1 MNVKIAI
8 ILCAALG
15 FSLFIAPVA
24 SAEEQGMYAV
34 LHGEALGGLR
44 INLPEKD
51 VLRLLGQ
58 PARRGKLVFQEADNS
73 YVQDWHYPEKGID
86 LSMSAGEKKTGP
98 KTIVTITAFAPCTL
112 ATRKGIKIGSAE
124 SAVRKASAMFVGSR
138 YHGRARDLCGGLDLW
153 RDYFQFRKWKGEP
166 DFPWRG
172 CRINGPRGTLIFLGE
187 RSEQLGT
194 SGESSFALHP
204 DCSRR
209 LDR

>member
-15 FSLFIAPVA
+15 FSLFIASVA

-124 SAVRKASAMFVGSR
+124 SAVRKAYAMFVDRDTTAEPGTYVVGSI
-138 YHGRARDLCGGLDLW
+138 YGGIIFNFENGRVSR
-153 RDYFQFRKWKGEP
+153 
-166 DFPWRG
+166 
-172 CRINGPRGTLIFLGE
+172 IFLGAAAE
-187 RSEQLGT
+187 
-194 SGESSFALHP
+194 
-204 DCSRR
+204 
-209 LDR
+209 